1 MRFLEIKFAMGVV
14 LLPVPR
20 FSPVTIIPPLLHT
33 HPNLHTIL
41 SERQAWRPPNTTVLF
56 RISGV
61 EGGGEG
67 GGIRKRKPFTL
78 FLRLESFLSDISE
91 ISRWLKILFDKVR
104 IIQLVKKIF

>member
-61 EGGGEG
+61 EGGG
-67 GGIRKRKPFTL
+67 
-78 FLRLESFLSDISE
+78 
-91 ISRWLKILFDKVR
+91 RWGAFER
-104 IIQLVKKIF
+104 GSPSHCF

>member
-1 MRFLEIKFAMGVV
+1 M
-14 LLPVPR
+14 
-20 FSPVTIIPPLLHT
+20 
-33 HPNLHTIL
+33 
-41 SERQAWRPPNTTVLF
+41 
-56 RISGV
+56 
-61 EGGGEG
+61 